1 MTKDYK
7 YVLEIQNAVDCV
19 NDSLFHKKRMEL
31 SLTTEISDNKT
42 WCILSVNGNKIYA
55 AYAKDFQTEIIW
67 ALDHAFHFGYMQAAD
82 HFKHYSNN

>member
-1 MTKDYK
+1 MTKDYE

-42 WCILSVNGNKIYA
+42 WCILAVNGNKIYA
-55 AYAKDFQTEIIW
+55 EYAKDFQTEIIW